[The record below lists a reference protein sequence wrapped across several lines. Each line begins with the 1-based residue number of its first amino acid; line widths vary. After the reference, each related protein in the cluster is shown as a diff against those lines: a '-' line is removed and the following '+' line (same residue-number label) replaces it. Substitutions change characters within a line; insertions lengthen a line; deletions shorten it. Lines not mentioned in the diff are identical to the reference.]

1 MSAKR
6 KATAIMQHHK
16 VSNDPF
22 FRSRPLSSP
31 TTTYLYTLYTSLDYS
46 AAAAVLFSRVRA
58 FPCTVP
64 QHRARSF
71 QLLLRSSPLLQR
83 AHTPPPPP
91 LPPLAA
97 CVIAQRLSASQ
108 PFLCGCSTVRSLSPR
123 QADESPP
130 PPTTTHSHNS
140 RAARDSH
147 THERE
152 RERERRGA
160 LDRQGGFFVSR
171 ARICRE
177 RRGRRKFLRL
187 RACVCVCERGRERT
201 GVVDY
206 PWGSRRH
213 YRMRIM
219 VLFRDR

>member
-152 RERERRGA
+152 REREERSLGPSRGIFCE
-160 LDRQGGFFVSR
+160 QSENMP
-171 ARICRE
+171 RE
-177 RRGRRKFLRL
+177 EGEEEVFTTESMR
-187 RACVCVCERGRERT
+187 VCV
-201 GVVDY
+201 
-206 PWGSRRH
+206 
-213 YRMRIM
+213 
-219 VLFRDR
+219 